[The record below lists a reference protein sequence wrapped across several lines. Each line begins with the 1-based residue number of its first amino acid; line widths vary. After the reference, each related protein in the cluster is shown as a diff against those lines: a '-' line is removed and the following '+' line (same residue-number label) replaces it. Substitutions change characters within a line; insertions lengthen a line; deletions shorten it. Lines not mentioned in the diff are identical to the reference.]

1 MDESSLPR
9 TRPLQTLLLCVQ
21 PRSTAGTI
29 ADHVNSFKRYSRNR
43 VEVLQNFTAMYG
55 TYGGRLRTLPS
66 GAALDQYDVVVLHY
80 SNYLLSDQHLDDAS
94 REILRN
100 FSGLKVLFL
109 QDEYRQIDAISE
121 QIRDLGFHVLFTCV
135 PKAEIEKVYPASRL
149 PGVSKYQ
156 NLTGYVPLELTK
168 HRVRPIA
175 DRPIDVGYR
184 TRKVPYWLGSLGAEK
199 WQIAPR
205 FLAEVSGAGLNCD
218 ISYREEDRLY
228 GRRWTRFLKSCR
240 TALGT
245 ESGASVFDFTGE
257 LQTATD
263 LYVARKPDAS
273 FEEIHELLL
282 KPYEGQIR
290 LNQISPRCFEAAA
303 LRTAMVLFEGEY
315 SGVLEPERHY
325 IPLRKDFSNI
335 DAVVRSVR
343 NARELQR
350 MVDRTFYEVA
360 LNERYSYRTFIENFD
375 EIIVHEIRTRELLR
389 SGKSSGKGSA
399 GMQVRTR
406 NLGVL
411 ARLRMAY
418 FSLLIRNKLAIARH
432 RIFRGIYWIY
442 AHLVPESTRAKL
454 RPSIRKFLF
463 RDIH

>member
-1 MDESSLPR
+1 MDETSPPR

-43 VEVLQNFTAMYG
+43 VEVLQNYTAMYG

-66 GAALDQYDVVVLHY
+66 GVALDRYDVVVLHY
-80 SNYLLSDQHLDDAS
+80 SNYLLSDQHLDASS
-94 REILRN
+94 REILRK
-100 FSGLKVLFL
+100 FGGLKVLFL
-109 QDEYRQIDAISE
+109 QDEYRQINAISE

-135 PKAEIEKVYPASRL
+135 PESEIEKVYPASKL
-149 PGVSKYQ
+149 PGVTKYQ
-156 NLTGYVPLELTK
+156 NLTGYVPLNLTK
-168 HRVRPIA
+168 RKVGAIA

-228 GRRWTRFLKSCR
+228 GRHWTRFLESCR

-257 LQTATD
+257 LQAATD
-263 LYVARKPDAS
+263 LYVAQKPDAS
-273 FEEIHELLL
+273 FEEVHEHLL
-282 KPYEGQIR
+282 KDHEGRIR

-303 LRTAMVLFEGEY
+303 LRTAMVLYEGEY

-325 IPLRKDFSNI
+325 VPLRKDFSNI

-343 NARELQR
+343 NAGELQK
-350 MVDRTFYEVA
+350 MVDRTFREVA
-360 LNERYSYRTFIENFD
+360 LNERYSYRAFIENFD
-375 EIIVHEIRTRELLR
+375 KVIAHEIRARELLR
-389 SGKSSGKGSA
+389 SGKSRSQGAA
-399 GMQVRTR
+399 GMRVRAR
-406 NLGVL
+406 NLCVL
-411 ARLRMAY
+411 ARLRMVR
-418 FSLLIRNKLAIARH
+418 FPLLIRNKLAVARF

-442 AHLVPESTRAKL
+442 AHLVPESTRERL
-454 RPSIRKFLF
+454 RPWIRRLLLK
-463 RDIH
+463 DIL